1 MKSARTAALFTLG
14 LMALLS
20 YTALAGDAEV
30 KTRFKLITPEI
41 GKLDLDLEPLE
52 EGESKTFTT
61 DSGKEVTITR
71 TEEGYTLDVDGKEI
85 KIQAGGDNATAFR
98 FETDGGA
105 GHREVIVLNKA
116 GEADATDHHVMIVT
130 NGEDE
135 DGKKVIRKHIVTR
148 VDGKDGETVDVKVLG
163 DGEAQVIE
171 LEGLAEALGE
181 SADGKPHVIVIRKS
195 SGSEGGEHKIEVRV
209 KAKAEKDGDE
219 GELEDE

>member
-1 MKSARTAALFTLG
+1 MKSARTAAYFTLAV
-14 LMALLS
+14 MALLT
-20 YTALAGDAEV
+20 YAALASDAEV

-71 TEEGYTLDVDGKEI
+71 TEEGYTLDVDGKEMKI
-85 KIQAGGDNATAFR
+85 KTGGGNATAFG
-98 FETDGGA
+98 FETDGGT
-105 GHREVIVLNKA
+105 GHREVIVLNKG
-116 GEADATDHHVMIVT
+116 GEADATDRHVMLVT
-130 NGEDE
+130 SGEGE

-148 VDGKDGETVDVKVLG
+148 VDGKEGETVDVKVLG
-163 DGEAQVIE
+163 DDDTQVIE

-181 SADGKPHVIVIRKS
+181 TADGEPHVIVIRKGA
-195 SGSEGGEHKIEVRV
+195 GSEGGEHKIEVRV

-219 GELEDE
+219 SEDEDE